1 MLRHGLQIKNGPH
14 GHAAYELMRQV
25 LAGQST
31 ELKGAFD
38 EEWMGKAIRG
48 GRAHSLDFTA
58 SSWPADGVAAAG
70 LLSALKE
77 PGCRVRAINLGAS
90 SGDGLG
96 DLVVG
101 LAGMLTGTPISN
113 LK

>member
-1 MLRHGLQIKNGPH
+1 
-14 GHAAYELMRQV
+14 MRQV

-48 GRAHSLDFTA
+48 GRAHSLGFSA

-70 LLSALKE
+70 LLSALAE
-77 PGCRVRAINLGAS
+77 PGCRVRAINFDS
-90 SGDGLG
+90 STGDGLG
-96 DLVVG
+96 DLAVG
-101 LAGMLTGTPISN
+101 LAGMIHGTPISN